1 MLASPDKEDRV
12 ASALTFGY
20 IFDLAA
26 VEIDPAT
33 GRVTVDC
40 YASVHDVGRV
50 LNPIIVEEQI
60 RGGFAH
66 GFGAA
71 MFEELS
77 YDDNGNFLSGSFAD
91 YLCPNAS
98 DLPHLEFAHY
108 RTDTPTNP
116 LGSERNRGTVRQC

>member
-50 LNPIIVEEQI
+50 LNPIIVEGQI
-60 RGGFAH
+60 RGGFAQ
-66 GFGAA
+66 GF
-71 MFEELS
+71 
-77 YDDNGNFLSGSFAD
+77 
-91 YLCPNAS
+91 
-98 DLPHLEFAHY
+98 
-108 RTDTPTNP
+108 
-116 LGSERNRGTVRQC
+116 

>member
-1 MLASPDKEDRV
+1 M
-12 ASALTFGY
+12 
-20 IFDLAA
+20 
-26 VEIDPAT
+26 
-33 GRVTVDC
+33 
-40 YASVHDVGRV
+40 HDVGRV
-50 LNPIIVEEQI
+50 LNPIIVEGQI

-108 RTDTPTNP
+108 RTGYAYKPF
-116 LGSERNRGTVRQC
+116 GFERNGGRFVNADAGSYGKCCSRCVGVRTN